1 MLRILLAT
9 IVFAAQS
16 VLPFGAAACGCDAHA
31 ARDRVVSCCEQQDV
45 TECDCGCQLTAA
57 ETSDTETAAI
67 THTTLPV
74 LTAILA
80 DQRTAA
86 LDTDGYQALAT
97 AGSDAVAIPSV
108 PLPRTERAPPA

>member
-1 MLRILLAT
+1 MRNLLLAT

-16 VLPFGAAACGCDAHA
+16 VLPFSAAACGCDAHE
-31 ARDRVVSCCEQQDV
+31 ARDRVVSCCEQQEA

-67 THTTLPV
+67 THTPLPN

-80 DQRTAA
+80 DQRAAA
-86 LDTDGYQALAT
+86 LDTDGHEALAS
-97 AGSDAVAIPSV
+97 ARSVAVAIPSV